1 MDLIWYS
8 LIYGMRLELY
18 RQIKIAN
25 HNMVEM
31 DERHTSAAGYVFCW
45 CVGRRNEQVHITET
59 RN

>member
-1 MDLIWYS
+1 
-8 LIYGMRLELY
+8 
-18 RQIKIAN
+18 
-25 HNMVEM
+25 MVEM